1 MRHQRRQRV
10 SVGVLFTASLWMVGC
25 QTPISNSTTPSER
38 DRPATSQTQQQALQ
52 RNVQQFQIEV
62 APVLVDCVG
71 VAPMKCLHY
80 RKVGDIEWL
89 NHYSGID
96 GFEYQPDYRY
106 VLEVKQTPVINP
118 PADASSLRWEL
129 VRIVEKHPVTQ

>member
-1 MRHQRRQRV
+1 MRHQQRLRA
-10 SVGVLFTASLWMVGC
+10 GMLFTASLWMVGC
-25 QTPISNSTTPSER
+25 QPTTQTSNLS
-38 DRPATSQTQQQALQ
+38 SQTTLPSSAQHTNQQQA
-52 RNVQQFQIEV
+52 QQFQIEV

-71 VAPMKCLHY
+71 IAPMKCLHY